1 MRKQAKPRLV
11 VDADTTTTT
20 TTPPETVR
28 APAADPAAIDVAF
41 AVFTKANGALTK
53 RIRLVDGKPVSDGSE
68 CRMAHGEVR
77 SERFFGTAYS
87 VLQAVANL
95 MNGFTPSQALTL
107 GCRKDGVLEPTH
119 VVTKREI
126 KNAPRA
132 IARSKDFFDY
142 RKDKPSLC
150 LFDFDNKDRPAEVRQ
165 RVNENGGNWVA
176 LTKVLPE
183 LEDAA
188 RVERRSTSS
197 CLRNLDN
204 GDVFEG
210 SGGQHDYI
218 LIHDGADTKRFLTT
232 LHERS
237 WLAGYGFGMVSKSGA
252 FHARSL
258 IDVMV
263 SAPER
268 LIFEAPP
275 IVVRPLEQ
283 DREGRKAVAH
293 DGGVFDTQLCKPLNR
308 TERTE
313 LNKLIAS
320 ERQRLAPKM
329 AEVREVYIAG
339 HVKRLTDGGMPEGEA
354 RARVERML
362 DEKEL
367 TGAFVLEFA
376 DQALGRVTV
385 AEVLAHPDKYI
396 DESLAD
402 PLEGPEYGRTTA
414 IIRRR
419 RDRSIWVSS
428 FAHGGVKYDLREEGA
443 AVLPRGFTQD
453 TKGLWHTPEDSDKR
467 ILVCGPVDVVAET
480 SVGAARGH
488 GLLLC
493 LTNRHGHKHQWV
505 MPMRMAHAEGN
516 QIAAE
521 LADAGLSVG
530 TSKKAHDLLKQF
542 FGGVRVTRRVRCV
555 TRCGWHGDAFVKAD
569 GIVIGRGAD
578 DIMLPAECKADDAA
592 EKYAPAGTL
601 EEWQKA
607 VARYAPGND
616 RLLLYLSKGFAV
628 PLVSILKEASAIV
641 HVVGNSRTGKSTLLR
656 AEKSAWGC
664 ATKLETWH
672 GTANGMEGAAAQA
685 NDHPMF
691 LDELNQAGP
700 HEAKRVVYMLPNSI
714 GKQRA
719 NRTGRARE
727 VETWNTLASSS
738 GEVGLEEKL
747 AEAGLLAYAGQRVRM
762 VEIPADA
769 GCGHGVWQTLHG
781 YPSGADLSNHLKTA
795 ASTYYGTAAP
805 AFLDH
810 LTRDHADNADDLT
823 KALREVRE
831 GFIKAHV
838 KGKMD
843 GQVHS
848 VASLFGLI
856 AAAGEL
862 ATEYGVTGWNASEA
876 MRGVGACFDAW
887 LVDRGGTGAFEDT
900 QAFKRIKAV
909 VTEHG
914 VSRFHPLD
922 ANDWPLPDWRGDKRM
937 GFRRETDGRWEF
949 MFTTAAWN
957 EVCGARNATHTA
969 KMLWEREPKLLLG
982 VKEERLPDGRIKT
995 RYADTVPIR
1004 GYGEGK
1010 DKRLRLYRVPVE
1022 IMGDGADDK

>member
-1 MRKQAKPRLV
+1 M
-11 VDADTTTTT
+11 
-20 TTPPETVR
+20 
-28 APAADPAAIDVAF
+28 PAQHRDRR
-41 AVFTKANGALTK
+41 
-53 RIRLVDGKPVSDGSE
+53 RIRRL
-68 CRMAHGEVR
+68 RRQAHLRIYG
-77 SERFFGTAYS
+77 
-87 VLQAVANL
+87 L
-95 MNGFTPSQALTL
+95 
-107 GCRKDGVLEPTH
+107 
-119 VVTKREI
+119 
-126 KNAPRA
+126 
-132 IARSKDFFDY
+132 AR
-142 RKDKPSLC
+142 
-150 LFDFDNKDRPAEVRQ
+150 
-165 RVNENGGNWVA
+165 
-176 LTKVLPE
+176 
-183 LEDAA
+183 
-188 RVERRSTSS
+188 
-197 CLRNLDN
+197 
-204 GDVFEG
+204 
-210 SGGQHDYI
+210 
-218 LIHDGADTKRFLTT
+218 DGADIPRFIRDAHARL
-232 LHERS
+232 
-237 WLAGYGFGMVSKSGA
+237 WLAGYGYGVVSKAGS
-252 FHARSL
+252 FLARSL
-258 IDVMV
+258 IDATVG
-263 SAPER
+263 APER
-268 LIFEAPP
+268 LCFEADA
-275 IVVRPLEQ
+275 IVDLPLKQ
-283 DREGRKAVAH
+283 DLEARKAFVCA
-293 DGGVFDTQLCKPLNR
+293 GAAVDTLACAPPLSDAEKR
-308 TERTE
+308 T
-313 LNKLIAS
+313 LKKLIDA
-320 ERQRLAPKM
+320 ERERLKPEM
-329 AEVREVYIAG
+329 AKARELWIAER
-339 HVKRLTDGGMPEGEA
+339 VKKLIDSTPEAEA

-362 DEKEL
+362 DQKEL
-367 TGAFVLEFA
+367 SGAFELVFA
-376 DQALGRVTV
+376 DRALGSVTV
-385 AEVLAHPDKYI
+385 ADVLADADKYI
-396 DESLAD
+396 DENLAD
-402 PLEGPEYGRTTA
+402 PFEGVEYGRSTA
-414 IIRRR
+414 VLFRH
-419 RDRSIWVSS
+419 RDGSLWVHS
-428 FAHGGVKYDLREEGA
+428 FAHGGIKYELKEEGA

-453 TKGLWHTPEDSDKR
+453 AKGIWYTPPGEDSDTAHR
-467 ILVCGPVDVVAET
+467 TWVCGPVEVIAET

-505 MPMRMAHAEGN
+505 MPMRMVHADGN

-542 FGGVRVTRRVRCV
+542 FGGVRVSRRVSCV

-569 GIVIGRGAD
+569 GVVVGRGAD

-592 EKYAPAGTL
+592 DKYAPAGTL

-656 AEKSAWGC
+656 VEKSAWGC

-719 NRTGRARE
+719 NRAGRARE

-769 GCGHGVWQTLHG
+769 GCGHGVWQKL
-781 YPSGADLSNHLKTA
+781 YEFASGADLSNHLKTA

-810 LTRDHADNADDLT
+810 LTRDQADNPDDLT

-862 ATEYGVTGWNASEA
+862 ATEYGVTGWNEGEA
-876 MRGVGACFDAW
+876 VSGVGACFDAW
-887 LVDRGGTGAFEDT
+887 LADRGGTGAFEDT

-909 VTEHG
+909 VAEHG

-922 ANDWPLPDWRGDKRM
+922 ASDWPLPDWRGDKRM

-949 MFTTAAWN
+949 MFTPAAWN
-957 EVCGARNATHTA
+957 EVCGARNATRTA

-995 RYADTVPIR
+995 RYADTVPVR
-1004 GYGEGK
+1004 GYDEGK

-1022 IMGDGADDK
+1022 ILGDEADDK